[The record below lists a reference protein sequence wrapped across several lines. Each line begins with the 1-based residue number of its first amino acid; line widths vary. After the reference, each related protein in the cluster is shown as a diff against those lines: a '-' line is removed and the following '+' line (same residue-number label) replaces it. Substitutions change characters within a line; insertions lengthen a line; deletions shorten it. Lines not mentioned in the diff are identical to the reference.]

1 MYKVFMNDCPIIL
14 TDFLPKNPVGR
25 VLDFKEASLEI
36 MLSLLEDNPKKGL
49 CLYASNLESAWATF
63 KTWFRMLEAAGGM
76 VLNAKEE
83 TLFIYRFDKWDLPKG
98 HLEKGEHKTAAA
110 LREVE
115 EECGV
120 QGLCIERELQTTYHI
135 FKYKSEL
142 RLKVTYW
149 FLMRTTHNAALVPQ
163 KEEGIQKAV
172 FKNKRETAVALEN
185 TYANIKLLFPPI

>member
-25 VLDFKEASLEI
+25 VLNFKETSLEQ
-36 MLSLLEDNPKKGL
+36 MLTLLENDPENGL
-49 CLYASNLESAWATF
+49 CLYAANLKSAWAIF
-63 KTWFRMLEAAGGM
+63 KTWFRVLEAAGGM
-76 VLNAKEE
+76 VLNANEE
-83 TLFIYRFDKWDLPKG
+83 TLFIYRFEKWDLPKG
-98 HLEKGEHKTAAA
+98 HLEKGEHKADAA

-120 QGLCIERELQTTYHI
+120 QALCIERELQTTYHI
-135 FKYKSEL
+135 FQFKNEL

-149 FLMRTTHNAALVPQ
+149 FLMRTTHSSALVPQ
-163 KEEGIQKAV
+163 KEEGIEKAV
-172 FKNKRETAVALEN
+172 FKNKIETALALEN

>member
-25 VLDFKEASLEI
+25 VLDFKETSLEKI
-36 MLSLLEDNPKKGL
+36 LTLLESNSKKGL
-49 CLYASNLESAWATF
+49 YLHTVNLESAWTTF
-63 KTWFRMLEAAGGM
+63 KTWFRTLEAAGGI
-76 VLNAKEE
+76 VLNTNEE
-83 TLFIYRFDKWDLPKG
+83 TLFIYRFEKWDLPKG
-98 HLEKGEHKTAAA
+98 HLEKGEHKTVAA

-149 FLMRTTHNAALVPQ
+149 FLMRTTHNSALVPQ
-163 KEEGIQKAV
+163 KEEGIQEAV

-185 TYANIKLLFPPI
+185 TYANIKLLFSSI